1 MVNMT
6 PNYEKIIYYLN
17 LAYANCGDS
26 FKAED
31 IKHSIKLL
39 ISNVNQLDI
48 KNKNKIKKQQQ
59 EVNKPG
65 NKYKYPVES
74 IQVIDEMI
82 EKEKRENL

>member
-1 MVNMT
+1 MT

-17 LAYANCGDS
+17 LAHTNCGDS
-26 FKAED
+26 FKTED

-39 ISNVNQLDI
+39 ISNIDRLDV

-65 NKYKYPVES
+65 NKYKYPVKS
-74 IQVIDEMI
+74 IEVIDEMI
-82 EKEKRENL
+82 EQEKRENL